1 MKNLFAPLAAAAA
14 LGSLL
19 ISIQPAP
26 AQGTA
31 FTYQGQL
38 SASGGPASGNYD
50 FTFALFNTNSS
61 NAGQQAGNTL
71 TNLNVGVTNGVFT
84 VTLDFG
90 SVFTGN
96 ATWLA
101 IEMRTNGGTVFTA
114 LNPLQELTPTPY
126 AMYAPNAGA
135 AASANTVA
143 GSNIVGTIAAGQLP
157 ANVITNGESG
167 LSLSGSFSGDG
178 GGLTNI
184 TADFLASTSNAVAQ
198 TLVYA
203 SNGVYNVVVPPLATS
218 MVVKLWGA
226 GGGPDSGA
234 VGGGGAYVGVSLSVT
249 AGQTYT
255 VVVGSTG
262 GGAGSGDAPGGS
274 DPHGTGGG
282 GQASSLFLFTGSTY
296 IMKAVAGG
304 GGGAS
309 DWFQIGGGA
318 GGNPGQDPNQAG
330 GGGYNGIGGGN
341 GSNYS
346 ANAITVGETSLNL
359 MGGAGGNAASAGYGA
374 GGGGFGGGYWWRR
387 PKRAVRRRVLR
398 GLDHRRRQQRAWEH

>member
-178 GGLTNI
+178 GGLTE
-184 TADFLASTSNAVAQ
+184 
-198 TLVYA
+198 
-203 SNGVYNVVVPPLATS
+203 YNRRF
-218 MVVKLWGA
+218 
-226 GGGPDSGA
+226 SGFHLECGRA
-234 VGGGGAYVGVSLSVT
+234 NFGLCVQRSL
-249 AGQTYT
+249 
-255 VVVGSTG
+255 
-262 GGAGSGDAPGGS
+262 
-274 DPHGTGGG
+274 
-282 GQASSLFLFTGSTY
+282 
-296 IMKAVAGG
+296 
-304 GGGAS
+304 
-309 DWFQIGGGA
+309 
-318 GGNPGQDPNQAG
+318 
-330 GGGYNGIGGGN
+330 
-341 GSNYS
+341 
-346 ANAITVGETSLNL
+346 
-359 MGGAGGNAASAGYGA
+359 
-374 GGGGFGGGYWWRR
+374 
-387 PKRAVRRRVLR
+387 
-398 GLDHRRRQQRAWEH
+398 